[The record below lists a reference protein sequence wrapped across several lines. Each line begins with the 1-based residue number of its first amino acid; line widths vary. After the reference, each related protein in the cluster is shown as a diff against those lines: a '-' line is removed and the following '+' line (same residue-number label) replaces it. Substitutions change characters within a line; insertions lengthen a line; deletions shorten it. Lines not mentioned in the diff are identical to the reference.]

1 MKDRY
6 YYTNN
11 LGRKKCLKIDWND
24 LKDNKVYS
32 SIQDEVTGELCSSG
46 YNTKEE
52 IISFL
57 TNKEC
62 I

>member
-24 LKDNKVYS
+24 SKDNEFYS
-32 SIQDEVTGELCSSG
+32 AIWDETTGELCSCG

-57 TNKEC
+57 TDMGC